1 MVEPYKPLYTIKQAV
16 AILLVSPN
24 TVYRFINSGALPYV
38 PIGSKKIRGADLEKF
53 ISTFPGGEGEEGYDA
68 KDD

>member
-1 MVEPYKPLYTIKQAV
+1 MVEPYKPLYTIKQAA

-38 PIGSKKIRGADLEKF
+38 PIGSKKIRGADLEK
-53 ISTFPGGEGEEGYDA
+53 IYKYIPGGRG
-68 KDD
+68 